1 MKSLFAVP
9 ALLLA
14 VNTWAGCPAPMPSEP
29 PPVPD
34 GKSASRT
41 EMQEAQLAITDYVDK
56 IEAHLECRPRVD
68 SLAHN
73 RAVFL
78 AKTAADAYN
87 EALANFRQRD
97 VILAN
102 N

>member
-1 MKSLFAVP
+1 MRSLFAVP

-14 VNTWAGCPAPMPSEP
+14 VNTWAGCPVSMPSEP

-34 GKSASRT
+34 GKSASRS
-41 EMQEAQLAITDYVDK
+41 EMQEAQLAITDYVNK
-56 IEAHLECRPRVD
+56 VEAYLECRPQLD
-68 SLAHN
+68 TLMYN
-73 RAVFL
+73 RAL
-78 AKTAADAYN
+78 SRAQTAAGAYN
-87 EALANFRQRD
+87 EALADFRQRD